1 MPFPA
6 NNDIAAPP
14 SDLPYVGIDEI
25 NEERAVKVIQALVQV
40 STVIWLLLVH
50 TSPEEP
56 EPATNSLGK
65 ANDTSASA
73 TQTRSCGR

>member
-1 MPFPA
+1 MSFTAA
-6 NNDIAAPP
+6 NVLAAPP
-14 SDLPYVGIDEI
+14 VELPYVGIDEI
-25 NEERAVKVIQALVQV
+25 NEERAVKVIRALVQV
-40 STVIWLLLVH
+40 STIIRLLLVH

-56 EPATNSLGK
+56 EPATISLGK

>member
-6 NNDIAAPP
+6 NNDIAAPR

-40 STVIWLLLVH
+40 STIIWLLLLH
-50 TSPEEP
+50 TSPDEP
-56 EPATNSLGK
+56 ETD
-65 ANDTSASA
+65 DTRFSV